1 MFVQILPSLFQET
14 CRKFIP
20 HALYLTYFL
29 GNRGY
34 IYMKIPPILC
44 EVLCSAFVLTG
55 YLGQEDDLYTGR
67 EALIVHLLGGGSN
80 HVAFLA

>member
-1 MFVQILPSLFQET
+1 M
-14 CRKFIP
+14 
-20 HALYLTYFL
+20 
-29 GNRGY
+29 
-34 IYMKIPPILC
+34 YMKMLPNLR

-80 HVAFLA
+80 HVTYLARKKRIRGVSNFILFTSLSFQ